1 MKFTCLEAITL
12 SFLVQVGCCEGSRI
26 VGRPC
31 IMKLTYFLEN
41 WRFFLFYFSIMKF
54 TCLEAI
60 TMPLLVQVG
69 CCESWRIVGS
79 PCIIKLTSFW
89 LFSKAY
95 RLWQFT
101 NLSEIGRSRYF
112 HQPLYLRFILDYCEI
127 HLFLTFSKDNRLGK
141 LTIFWIFFF

>member
-1 MKFTCLEAITL
+1 MPLGDYHGITGPSGL
-12 SFLVQVGCCEGSRI
+12 LWGFAYSWETLYNDINIFFG
-26 VGRPC
+26 
-31 IMKLTYFLEN
+31 KLTIFLI
-41 WRFFLFYFSIMKF
+41 FLFYSIMKF

-95 RLWQFT
+95 TLWQFT
-101 NLSEIGRSRYF
+101 NLSETGRSRYF
-112 HQPLYLRFILDYCEI
+112 HQPLYLRFILDYYEI
-127 HLFLTFSKDNRLGK
+127 HLFLTFFKDNRLGK